1 MIWRLAKFVH
11 TTTFCASVALNSDI
25 QITIVGQIVSIQMHP
40 TNHVYTIDDGTGR
53 IEARHYVD
61 STSEEEGSKWRGIEY
76 ALLFLPAS

>member
-1 MIWRLAKFVH
+1 
-11 TTTFCASVALNSDI
+11 
-25 QITIVGQIVSIQMHP
+25 MHP

-76 ALLFLPAS
+76 ALLFLPASWFLIYIM